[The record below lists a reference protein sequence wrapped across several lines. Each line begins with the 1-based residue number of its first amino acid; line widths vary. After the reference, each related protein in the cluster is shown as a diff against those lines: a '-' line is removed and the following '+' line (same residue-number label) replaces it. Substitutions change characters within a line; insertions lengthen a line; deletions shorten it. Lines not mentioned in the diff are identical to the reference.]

1 MALFGRP
8 LLTSSVKSIDTQGPD
23 EYSLESRSVEGI
35 HGKQTESLREAV
47 QSVPFDD
54 KRSWLAG
61 VEKVR
66 RGFLAS
72 LLVAITPKLINLSTD
87 ASEED
92 VKRMVGWMRI
102 ESRAYRSPWS
112 KPFTHLKRLELGF
125 ENTHMADIIPL
136 LQLPTLEEFIATM
149 CVGTYTANGRG
160 RMVEVQPDSI
170 YVKTLE
176 LALAHM
182 DVEFLCI
189 LLSGCR
195 NLQRLEYEVMDGVF
209 VVGLAEEDRSRQFTV
224 RELVSAL
231 ETHTP
236 GLEELSLAFLFGEE
250 VDVWETNA
258 LRGVGQLKRLRK
270 LCADMTTMTDL
281 QDLPSQLQEI
291 EVRRCSFDEF
301 EGDGGVGLFKQL
313 IKGKEEGTHALQRVK
328 VTVDDEFDL
337 YMFFGLHKEID
348 RQEVL
353 LAAVYWQRERFYR
366 AGLQL
371 EFMTQDVNG
380 MEDTKLN
387 ELLEKSLELVD
398 MEALIDILRFSGKEW
413 DGWGV

>member
-1 MALFGRP
+1 MCIRIYIAN
-8 LLTSSVKSIDTQGPD
+8 
-23 EYSLESRSVEGI
+23 SRRHI
-35 HGKQTESLREAV
+35 
-47 QSVPFDD
+47 
-54 KRSWLAG
+54 
-61 VEKVR
+61 
-66 RGFLAS
+66 
-72 LLVAITPKLINLSTD
+72 
-87 ASEED
+87 
-92 VKRMVGWMRI
+92 
-102 ESRAYRSPWS
+102 
-112 KPFTHLKRLELGF
+112 
-125 ENTHMADIIPL
+125 
-136 LQLPTLEEFIATM
+136 
-149 CVGTYTANGRG
+149 
-160 RMVEVQPDSI
+160 VEVQPDSI
-170 YVKTLE
+170 YIKTLE
-176 LALAHM
+176 LALAYI
-182 DVEFLCI
+182 DVEFLYI

-328 VTVDDEFDL
+328 VTIDDEFNL